1 MLLKT
6 INKKQ
11 KSERGIFKMNREK
24 AVEMLENL
32 REVTSDSLIVEHIIY
47 HYLSADD
54 AIEVLEYLA
63 RDYDIPLHELHGSYD
78 EED

>member
-1 MLLKT
+1 
-6 INKKQ
+6 
-11 KSERGIFKMNREK
+11 MNREK

-54 AIEVLEYLA
+54 AVEVLNDIA
-63 RDYDIPLHELHGSYD
+63 RLYEIPLHE
-78 EED
+78 ED